1 MTPEERDLVRG
12 LFDRLA
18 GLEREP
24 RDPDAEQLIREGAA
38 RVPNAAYSL
47 VQTVLIQD
55 GALRAASD
63 RIEQLERQLAD
74 AQRGAGSASG
84 ASQGGSFL
92 GSQRNKWNTGG
103 VLGAP
108 EPQQGYSQ
116 GYPSGGGERPA
127 GLPPSF
133 GSGSGSDRPMGLPPG
148 FGGNRG
154 YPGEGGQGPGGQ
166 GPGGSPY
173 GGPAGGPPG
182 GSPYGGPGGPPGGPG
197 GGPAGP
203 GGGSF
208 LGTAAALAAGVI
220 GGGLL
225 MGGLKSALGGQG
237 SGQGA
242 GAGSSPESGGAKSP
256 FADAFEQ
263 LTGKSGGSSSG
274 GELSRDA
281 GVGDIGKSQPQNAW
295 GQQAENK
302 GQDDNAGYG
311 NDASFDEDAK
321 YQEAHDS
328 FDDDNDFG
336 GDDFESEE

>member
-24 RDPDAEQLIREGAA
+24 RDPEADQLIREGIA

-84 ASQGGSFL
+84 AGQGGSFL
-92 GSQRNKWNTGG
+92 GSQRNKWNTGA

-108 EPQQGYSQ
+108 EPQP
-116 GYPSGGGERPA
+116 GYPQSYSGGGGERPG

-148 FGGNRG
+148 FGGSRG
-154 YPGEGGQGPGGQ
+154 YPGEPYGAAPGG
-166 GPGGSPY
+166 GGSPY
-173 GGPAGGPPG
+173 GGPAGGAPG

-237 SGQGA
+237 
-242 GAGSSPESGGAKSP
+242 AGSPSESGGAKSP

-274 GELSRDA
+274 GGDLSRDA
-281 GVGDIGKSQPQNAW
+281 GVGDIGKSQPQSAW

-311 NDASFDEDAK
+311 HDAGFDDDAK
-321 YQEAHDS
+321 YQEAYDS
-328 FDDDNDFG
+328 YEDDNDFG
-336 GDDFESEE
+336 DYEDYE